1 MIHYTCD
8 RCHRSIDTD
17 EGPRYIVHIDVEVVA
32 VEPVLDIEEEV
43 VDYLSDLN
51 DALEQESL
59 ASAICDE
66 TDEPLDYLHDALSRG
81 DDIDHLDSA
90 FSPSHPAGML
100 DEDTDPIPPSFD
112 LCPQCYA
119 QYMKNPLSRERSLKL
134 HFSNN

>member
-17 EGPRYIVHIDVEVVA
+17 EGPRYIVRIDVEVVA
-32 VEPVLDIEEEV
+32 AEPALEVEEEV

-51 DALEQESL
+51 DVLEQESME
-59 ASAICDE
+59 SAISAE
-66 TDEPLDYLHDALSRG
+66 LEEPLDYLHDALSRG
-81 DDIDHLDSA
+81 DDLEHLDAA
-90 FSPSHPAGML
+90 FSPSH
-100 DEDTDPIPPSFD
+100 TDSDSETIPPSFD

-119 QYMKNPLSRERSLKL
+119 KYVKNPLSRERSLKL

>member
-32 VEPVLDIEEEV
+32 VEPDFDVEEEV

-51 DALEQESL
+51 EMLEQESM
-59 ASAICDE
+59 AAAICE
-66 TDEPLDYLHDALSRG
+66 KADEPLDYLHEALSRG

-90 FSPSHPAGML
+90 FAPSSPGGML
-100 DEDTDPIPPSFD
+100 NENAEPIPPSFD
-112 LCPQCYA
+112 LCPECYA
-119 QYMKNPLSRERSLKL
+119 RYLKNPLGRERSLKL